1 MTAFEKKIKS
11 DFEKIQTHHNHD
23 EVRLHFFSV
32 LRHLSSH
39 VIMSRVGGDFLAR
52 RILDETQALAFDFG
66 KKLEVIFNKFSE
78 HFEFS
83 QK

>member
-1 MTAFEKKIKS
+1 
-11 DFEKIQTHHNHD
+11 
-23 EVRLHFFSV
+23 
-32 LRHLSSH
+32 
-39 VIMSRVGGDFLAR
+39 MSRVGGDFLAR

-83 QK
+83 QKW